1 MITISQRGMN
11 MPSSPIRKLAGF
23 ADAAKKEGVKVYH
36 LNIGQPDIETP
47 SIMIDAV
54 KNANLKVLEYTD
66 SAGILSFRKKL
77 AEYYISKGIDIDYT
91 DILITIGGSEGILF
105 AFMACLDAGD
115 EIIVPEPFYANYIGF
130 AMSAGIK
137 IIPITSTIESGF
149 ALPPI
154 ESFKEK
160 ITPRTKGIFICN
172 PNNPTGYVYSESE
185 LLQIRDLIKEKDLY
199 LFSDEAYTEFSYEGK
214 VKSTLTLQ
222 GVSDRVIMIDTF
234 SKKYSACG
242 ARIGA
247 LVTKNKAVIEAVM
260 KFSQAR
266 LSPPTLEQIAAEAA
280 LSLPSDYFE
289 ATRAEYESRR
299 SVLITRLNKME
310 GVYCPIPKGAFYV
323 MAQLPVPDT
332 EAFCQWLLTSFRK
345 DNATLMLAPASGFY
359 TTPGLGKNEVRL
371 AYVLNQKDIHAAM
384 DCLELALKEYKNT
397 VL

>member
-1 MITISQRGMN
+1 MIEISQRGMD
-11 MPSSPIRKLAGF
+11 MPSSPIRKLANY
-23 ADAAKKEGVKVYH
+23 AEAAKKEGVKVYH

-47 SIMIDAV
+47 AIMMEAV
-54 KNANLKVLEYTD
+54 RNADMKVLEYTD

-77 AEYYISKGIDIDYT
+77 AAYYQSKNISVDYT

-130 AMSAGIK
+130 AMAAGIK
-137 IIPITSTIESGF
+137 IIPITSSIESGF

-154 ESFKEK
+154 ESFKAK
-160 ITPRTKGIFICN
+160 ITSKTKGIFICN
-172 PNNPTGYVYSESE
+172 PNNPTGYVYSEEE

-199 LFSDEAYTEFSYEGK
+199 LFSDEAYTEFSYKGK
-214 VKSTLTLQ
+214 VKSTLTLE
-222 GVSDRVIMIDTF
+222 GVEDRVIMIDTF

-280 LSLPSDYFE
+280 LSLPSDYFD
-289 ATRAEYESRR
+289 ATREEYANRRKTLISR
-299 SVLITRLNKME
+299 LEKME
-310 GVYCPIPKGAFYV
+310 GVFCPAPSGAFYA
-323 MAQLPVPDT
+323 MAKLPVADT
-332 EAFCQWLLTSFRK
+332 DAFCQWLLTDFRK
-345 DNATLMLAPASGFY
+345 DNTTIMLAPASGFY
-359 TTPGLGKNEVRL
+359 TTAGLGKNEIRL
-371 AYVLNQKDIHAAM
+371 AYVLNVKDIHAAM
-384 DCLELALKEYKNT
+384 DCLEEALKQYPYR
-397 VL
+397 LS

>member
-1 MITISQRGMN
+1 
-11 MPSSPIRKLAGF
+11 MPSSPIRKLAGY

-47 SIMIDAV
+47 SIMMDAV
-54 KNANLKVLEYTD
+54 CNANLKVLEYTD

-77 AEYYISKGIDIDYT
+77 AAYYVSKGIEVDYS

-130 AMSAGIK
+130 AMAAGIK

-160 ITPRTKGIFICN
+160 ITSKTRGIFICN
-172 PNNPTGYVYSESE
+172 PNNPTGYVYSEQE
-185 LLQIRDLIKEKDLY
+185 LLQIRDLIKEKNLY

-214 VKSTLTLQ
+214 VKSTLTLE
-222 GVSDRVIMIDTF
+222 GVADRVIMIDTF
-234 SKKYSACG
+234 SKKYAACG

-247 LVTKNKAVIEAVM
+247 LVTKNKSVIEAVM

-280 LSLPSDYFE
+280 LSLPAAYFE
-289 ATRAEYESRR
+289 TTREVYKNRR
-299 SVLITRLNKME
+299 DLLIARLSKMK
-310 GVYCPIPKGAFYV
+310 GVYCQVPQGAFYA
-323 MAQLPVPDT
+323 MAKLPVEDT
-332 EAFCQWLLTSFRK
+332 DRFCQWLLTDFRK
-345 DNATLMLAPASGFY
+345 DNSTIMLAPASGFY
-359 TTPGLGKNEVRL
+359 TTVGLGKNEVRL
-371 AYVLNQKDIHAAM
+371 AYVLNEQDIHKAM
-384 DCLELALKEYKNT
+384 DCLEAALTAYNN
-397 VL
+397 L

>member
-91 DILITIGGSEGILF
+91 DILITVGGSEGILF